1 VAPPDS
7 QSSQGPSWRWVAA
20 SAADLR
26 WCSWDGACAVYHRP
40 SGKTHFVNDATRR
53 LLEDV
58 LALPLPT
65 ADVAG
70 QLARAQGVAE
80 TEEFRAHVWG
90 LLVRLEELALIERA

>member
-1 VAPPDS
+1 VVPPDP
-7 QSSQGPSWRWVAA
+7 QSSEGASWRWVAA
-20 SAADLR
+20 PAADLR

-58 LALPLPT
+58 LAMPLPA

-70 QLARAQGVAE
+70 KLAREQGVE
-80 TEEFRAHVWG
+80 DTEEFRAHVWG